1 MIEFTIIPYWIFI
14 SKKYV
19 TRQKNH
25 IDLGY
30 CGFIFGMWCMVYYV
44 VKWVSAPMKNRTL
57 EVSLI
62 TPCPNQVELPL
73 LFQNAL
79 AKIHPLRIETPRQ
92 IRYSLA
98 YHSILG

>member
-30 CGFIFGMWCMVYYV
+30 CGFISGMWCMVYYV
-44 VKWVSAPMKNRTL
+44 VKWVSDGMKNRT
-57 EVSLI
+57 
-62 TPCPNQVELPL
+62 
-73 LFQNAL
+73 
-79 AKIHPLRIETPRQ
+79 
-92 IRYSLA
+92 
-98 YHSILG
+98 